1 MKPSHLLFAG
11 VAALSLTA
19 CGATTGGV
27 AQTLAQ
33 QQTLKQVATIAAPT
47 TKVETQSLSVPA
59 EALDGDASCETLM
72 AQMAAEDTKIAEAT
86 QLIEGSKDTMSKQ
99 VGKMALN
106 QGASRAL
113 KSVPFGGLFAKSVV
127 KTATE
132 SGKVNAELAQANM
145 NEANMRKAQLSGLY
159 AGKGCGS

>member
-11 VAALSLTA
+11 LAALSLTA
-19 CGATTGGV
+19 CGATTGGATKNLV
-27 AQTLAQ
+27 Q
-33 QQTLKQVATIAAPT
+33 QKPLKETATIAAPT

-59 EALDGDASCETLM
+59 NALGQDVSCETLT
-72 AQMAAEDTKIAEAT
+72 AQIAAEDTKIAEAT
-86 QLIEGSKDTMSKQ
+86 QIIEGDKDTLSKQ

-113 KSVPFGGLFAKSVV
+113 KSVPFGGFLAKSVV
-127 KTATE
+127 KTAMD
-132 SGKVNAELAQANM
+132 SGKISAELAQANM
-145 NEANMRKAQLSGLY
+145 NEANIRKAQLSGLY